1 MPKLS
6 KTEIEAFNQVGEA
19 YCEGKRW
26 AALKKSVLPTV
37 AEAIADNHAALVNG
51 VTIGNYHFKL
61 VVREE
66 LTAIEV
72 KK

>member
-6 KTEIEAFNQVGEA
+6 KTEIEAFNQVGKA
-19 YCEGKRW
+19 YCEGKRL

-37 AEAIADNHAALVNG
+37 AEAVEANHAALVDG
-51 VTIGNYHFKL
+51 VTIGKYRFKL
-61 VVREE
+61 IVREE

-72 KK
+72 K